1 MPTSQFHT
9 QRRIEFADTDMAGIV
24 HFARF
29 FVFMETTEHEF
40 LRSLGRE
47 VHFEDEEGRHI
58 GWPRVKATCEYF
70 SPVRFGEI
78 LDIRLE
84 VRRKGRSSMTY
95 RFHFRCGERRIAGG
109 EVTSICCALPTPLPD
124 GEAKLSA
131 VPIPAVLADA
141 IEEAPAE
148 SAER

>member
-1 MPTSQFHT
+1 MPTHEFHT

-29 FVFMETTEHEF
+29 FVFMETAEHEF

-47 VHFEDEEGRHI
+47 VHFEDDEGRHI
-58 GWPRVKATCEYF
+58 GWPRVKASCEYM

-84 VRRKGRSSMTY
+84 VKRKGKSSMTY
-95 RFHFRCGERRIAGG
+95 RFHFRCGERRIAVG
-109 EVTSICCALPTPLPD
+109 EITCICCALPTPFPD
-124 GEAKLSA
+124 AEAKLAA

-141 IEEAPAE
+141 IEAAPDT